1 MGHTFYSIHLHNTS
15 IYTYMHCQYAV
26 GRTRC
31 AIIVSYCVYYYKN
44 CVYSTESH
52 TNRSN
57 QTGPDRSHC
66 NSVCCRILNYVND
79 FSKRKK
85 QSEPNVFLFLLLLRI
100 RMVFV
105 VVVAVGWFVVG
116 GAAVLNRLQ
125 ITIEY
130 HNANNV

>member
-15 IYTYMHCQYAV
+15 NTYMHCQYAV

-52 TNRSN
+52 TKRSN

-79 FSKRKK
+79 FSKRNECFF
-85 QSEPNVFLFLLLLRI
+85 SSSFSSTHSNGLCCCCGHWLVRCRRRCRI
-100 RMVFV
+100 ESI
-105 VVVAVGWFVVG
+105 A
-116 GAAVLNRLQ
+116 N
-125 ITIEY
+125 Y
-130 HNANNV
+130 HRISQCK